1 MPAAPQCRDGAARG
15 NRALRDQLAAA
26 AAQAC
31 DDAVDQWVVRGAVD
45 LRDVEP
51 VWGGGKPRDLPV
63 ADVAAKQDHPA
74 AGRQRAVEM
83 LDAARLD
90 PAAGIEHPDMPQMR
104 VLGGDPAEIVPHAA
118 HDRVDPR
125 LRYIREGG

>member
-1 MPAAPQCRDGAARG
+1 
-15 NRALRDQLAAA
+15 AAA

-51 VWGGGKPRDLPV
+51 VLGGGKPGDLPI

-83 LDAARLD
+83 LDASRLD

-104 VLGGDPAEIVPHAA
+104 VLDSGSGRTQSFAVVTSCAFPRAAVSRSPAMSL
-118 HDRVDPR
+118 PR
-125 LRYIREGG
+125 

>member
-31 DDAVDQWVVRGAVD
+31 DDAVDQRVIRGAVD

-51 VWGGGKPRDLPV
+51 VLGGGKPGDLPI
-63 ADVAAKQDHPA
+63 ADMAAKQDHPA

-83 LDAARLD
+83 LDASRLD
-90 PAAGIEHPDMPQMR
+90 PAAGIEHPDMP
-104 VLGGDPAEIVPHAA
+104 
-118 HDRVDPR
+118 
-125 LRYIREGG
+125 